1 MVESRVAKVL
11 RPWLLCISKVI
22 GESLCRLHMSVVAP
36 RPIMRL
42 KAGPAMHPVTAISP
56 NPFAAIDLLANTS
69 PSEFPHDSSV
79 SPSSE
84 EGS

>member
-1 MVESRVAKVL
+1 
-11 RPWLLCISKVI
+11 
-22 GESLCRLHMSVVAP
+22 MSVVAP